1 MASDQRLPKRL
12 TGQERPNSSSLPICP
27 MQKIPSIAARD
38 SYQWRSGRDSLPLN
52 NQRDPRRDRPVFYLI
67 KLIRCLLFFRIN
79 NEQQKNPQHCC

>member
-38 SYQWRSGRDSLPLN
+38 PLSVAE
-52 NQRDPRRDRPVFYLI
+52 RTGLSCY
-67 KLIRCLLFFRIN
+67 
-79 NEQQKNPQHCC
+79 